1 MDEKGEKHMTIKIA
15 IAGARGRMGTAAV
28 EAILKEDEMEIVGAL
43 DYKYEGQFIHGNQV
57 NNDHSG
63 IRIYTSFEHLAKDAK
78 PDVLLDLTNPNAVY
92 ENMHNAIR
100 HGIRPVVGTSGLS
113 PESIEKLQQFAKN
126 NEVGGVIA
134 PNFSIGA
141 VLMMKFSAMAA
152 RYLGDIEIIES
163 HHDQKVDA
171 PSGTAL
177 KTVEMI
183 NEVREPHAQGHPD
196 EKELIAGARGATN
209 NGMKIHS
216 VRLPGLLAHQ
226 EVLLGSEGELLTI
239 RHDSFD
245 RSCFMPG
252 IILSIRDVMERRD
265 LVYGLENLIE

>member
-1 MDEKGEKHMTIKIA
+1 MKIKVA

-28 EAILKEDEMEIVGAL
+28 EAILKVENMEIVAVL
-43 DYKYEGQFIHGNQV
+43 DYKYEGQFLHGNQV

-63 IRIYTSFEHLAKDAK
+63 IPIYTSFERLAKYAK
-78 PDVLLDLTNPNAVY
+78 PDVLLDLTKPDVVY
-92 ENMHNAIR
+92 ENMYSAIT

-113 PESIEKLQQFAKN
+113 FESIEKLKRYAKDR
-126 NEVGGVIA
+126 EVGGMIA

-171 PSGTAL
+171 PSGTAM

-183 NEVREPHAQGHPD
+183 KEVREPHRQGHAD
-196 EKELIAGARGATN
+196 EVENIAGARGATID
-209 NGMKIHS
+209 GMKIHS
-216 VRLPGLLAHQ
+216 IRLPGLLAHQ

-252 IILSIRDVMERRD
+252 IIMAINNVMESRD
-265 LVYGLENLIE
+265 LVYGLENILE

>member
-1 MDEKGEKHMTIKIA
+1 MKIKVA

-28 EAILKEDEMEIVGAL
+28 EAILKAEEMEVVAAY
-43 DYKYEGQFIHGNQV
+43 DYQYEGQFLHGNRV
-57 NNDHSG
+57 CNDHSG
-63 IRIYTSFEHLAKDAK
+63 IPIYTSFELLAKDAK
-78 PDVLLDLTNPNAVY
+78 PDVLLDLTNPDVVY
-92 ENMHNAIR
+92 ENMYNAIS

-113 PESIEKLQQFAKN
+113 IENIEKLKRFARER
-126 NEVGGVIA
+126 EVGGMIA

-152 RYLGDIEIIES
+152 RYLVDIEIIES

-171 PSGTAL
+171 PSGTAM

-183 NEVREPHAQGHPD
+183 KEVREAHVQGHPD
-196 EKELIAGARGATN
+196 EKEHISGARGATVD
-209 NGMKIHS
+209 GMKIHS

-252 IILSIRDVMERRD
+252 IIMAINDVMERRD
-265 LVYGLENLIE
+265 LIYGLENILE